1 MFKPSELAAVGAAI
15 LLLMLSP
22 LLDAA
27 RAGVATEES
36 RSAFD
41 AAASAPAPSTPP
53 APRYRLRCW
62 QEGRLVI
69 EEHGIELPAGSVR
82 LRATDAHRQPLT
94 VIETRNATCLVRA
107 MPAEAGR

>member
-27 RAGVATEES
+27 RAGVATEET

-41 AAASAPAPSTPP
+41 APAASAPAAS

-107 MPAEAGR
+107 MPAEPGR

>member
-1 MFKPSELAAVGAAI
+1 MIPRPSGYLPGSAGI
-15 LLLMLSP
+15 
-22 LLDAA
+22 A
-27 RAGVATEES
+27 RTRQVALRVSITVS
-36 RSAFD
+36 GCRCASVARRRTLP
-41 AAASAPAPSTPP
+41 AAS

-107 MPAEAGR
+107 MPAEPGR

>member
-1 MFKPSELAAVGAAI
+1 MFKPSELAAVGAAV

-27 RAGVATEES
+27 RAGVTTEET

-41 AAASAPAPSTPP
+41 AAAAAAPAAS

-107 MPAEAGR
+107 MPAEPGR